1 MQSSTSSWN
10 GCWESIKIAAL
21 CDTYHVNCAT
31 HNYHGWLGTAISA
44 HFSAAIPNFKVLE
57 LDVDD
62 VPWKDEI
69 VTVVPTLKDGVLQL
83 PSGPGWGVDLNEA
96 VIAAHPPSRSATTG
110 IWSGLARSPTL
121 ANEDAE
127 LTAKRS
133 RKG

>member
-1 MQSSTSSWN
+1 M
-10 GCWESIKIAAL
+10 G
-21 CDTYHVNCAT
+21 
-31 HNYHGWLGTAISA
+31 ISA

-57 LDVDD
+57 VDVDD

-110 IWSGLARSPTL
+110 IWSMPGSLPSSGAEL
-121 ANEDAE
+121 ANRNSSHGRAHGSDNA
-127 LTAKRS
+127 
-133 RKG
+133 